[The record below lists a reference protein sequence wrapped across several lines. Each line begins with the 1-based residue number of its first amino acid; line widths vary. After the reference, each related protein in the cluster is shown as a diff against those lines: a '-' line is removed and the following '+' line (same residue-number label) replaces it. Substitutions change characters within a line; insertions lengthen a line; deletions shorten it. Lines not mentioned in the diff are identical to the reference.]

1 MLKNEINKII
11 NNRLLIA
18 TQQKGAELTSIF
30 SKGKNF
36 EFLWQA
42 RAEVWSRHAPIL
54 FPIVGKLSQNKTLY
68 QNEIYSQN
76 QHGFARDLPFELTEI
91 YADLLVFKLE
101 SSELTKSQ
109 FPYDF
114 CLFVEY
120 QIIENSLIITYKI
133 HNTDSKPIYYT
144 IGAHPGFALPV
155 HKLNEYVI
163 EFEQKEELRRHLL
176 SDGLFNGDTEIIGL
190 DTNSIP
196 LSTSLFDKDAIVFK
210 HLKSSWVK
218 LKHLHSNYEVK
229 MSIAGWPYLGIWTKA
244 GCEEFICLEP
254 WQGLADTVGFTGD
267 VSEKEGM
274 RKLDFGAIESFS
286 YTIEFAI

>member
-18 TQQKGAELTSIF
+18 TQQKGAELTSVF
-30 SKGKNF
+30 SKMKNY

-42 RAEVWSRHAPIL
+42 RDEVWPRHAPIL
-54 FPIVGKLSQNKTLY
+54 FPIVGKLSQNKTKY
-68 QNEIYSQN
+68 QNEFYSQS

-91 YADLLVFKLE
+91 YADLLVFKLK
-101 SSELTKSQ
+101 SSEQTKSQ

-114 CLFVEY
+114 SLFVEY
-120 QIIENSLIITYKI
+120 QIIENSLVVTYKI
-133 HNTDSKPIYYT
+133 HNTDSKPIYYS

-163 EFEQKEELRRHLL
+163 EFEHKEDLKRYLL
-176 SDGLFNGDTEIIGL
+176 SDGLFNGDNETIGI
-190 DTNSIP
+190 DT
-196 LSTSLFDKDAIVFK
+196 TSFQLNTALFDKDAIVLK

-218 LKHLHSNYEVK
+218 LKHLHSNYGVK
-229 MSIAGWPYLGIWTKA
+229 MSIVGWPFLGIWTKP

-254 WQGLADTVGFTGD
+254 WQGLADTVGFVGD
-267 VSEKEGM
+267 ASEKEGM
-274 RKLDFGAIESFS
+274 RKLEIGSSESFS
-286 YTIEFAI
+286 YTIEFTI